1 MGNQEQ
7 KWVLHP
13 HLSAAFNSNYKA
25 KALKSCFEDFQSS
38 KQPLTKYKRKFAND
52 NFYLNAPNLSKAL
65 NRTQKFTA
73 FYCKAEATNL
83 VSNPIGCLVN
93 ITTPRVN
100 KLDMQGLHGC
110 DSRYLHQSNKI
121 TP

>member
-1 MGNQEQ
+1 M
-7 KWVLHP
+7 
-13 HLSAAFNSNYKA
+13 

-38 KQPLTKYKRKFAND
+38 KQPLTKYKRKLFLAENLRETKFAND

-83 VSNPIGCLVN
+83 VSKPIGF
-93 ITTPRVN
+93 
-100 KLDMQGLHGC
+100 
-110 DSRYLHQSNKI
+110 
-121 TP
+121 